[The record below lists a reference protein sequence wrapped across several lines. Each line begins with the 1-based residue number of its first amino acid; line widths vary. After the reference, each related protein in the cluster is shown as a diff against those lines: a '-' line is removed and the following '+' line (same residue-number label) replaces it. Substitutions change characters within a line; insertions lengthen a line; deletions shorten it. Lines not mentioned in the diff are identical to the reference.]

1 MYHSQTVI
9 CAHLQPS
16 ELCRFLATGRPTPA
30 RESPTPLTQLLYDYM
45 GTDQAIPVIR
55 KLVVHLEQSKAVSKY
70 VKVGLLRLLT
80 QIIHKS
86 QVPAALAW
94 GWAGRNP
101 WRCMMLA
108 PKSQSIA
115 RKFTIPKAQDSQE
128 ILESWAKRAPNN
140 ETPKHMS
147 GLWTC

>member
-101 WRCMMLA
+101 ASAVALYDA
-108 PKSQSIA
+108 GSKEPKYCTEIHHPQSS
-115 RKFTIPKAQDSQE
+115 RQSRNFGKLGK
-128 ILESWAKRAPNN
+128 ES
-140 ETPKHMS
+140 TQQ
-147 GLWTC
+147 